1 MMIAQGSSV
10 ALVTPMKD
18 TGEVDFLA
26 FERLIQFHIDEGTEN
41 IIVAGTTGEASTLT
55 SKEHVEV
62 IEYACNYS
70 DQISIIAGTGS
81 NSTRQTIDLSK
92 AVEYLPIKAFLI
104 VVPYYNKPTQ
114 RGLIEHFTIIADSL
128 KKPIILYNV
137 PGRTVVNMTNETI
150 IELAKHSNI
159 IGIKEAS
166 GDVSRLEEI
175 NLNTPDDFVL
185 LSGDDESCMNFML
198 AGGHGC
204 ISVTANVAP
213 RQMRTLC
220 DLSVLK
226 DDAKAKD
233 LDNLLQPLHKA
244 MFTESNPIPVKAAL
258 SIMGMI
264 ENNIR
269 LPLTPH
275 DAKLSEG
282 LRLVLKNLKIIE

>member
-1 MMIAQGSSV
+1 
-10 ALVTPMKD
+10 
-18 TGEVDFLA
+18 
-26 FERLIQFHIDEGTEN
+26 
-41 IIVAGTTGEASTLT
+41 
-55 SKEHVEV
+55 
-62 IEYACNYS
+62 
-70 DQISIIAGTGS
+70 
-81 NSTRQTIDLSK
+81 
-92 AVEYLPIKAFLI
+92 

-137 PGRTVVNMTNETI
+137 PGRTVINMTNETI

-166 GDVSRLEEI
+166 GDVTRVDEI

-226 DDAKAKD
+226 DDAKARD

-275 DAKLSEG
+275 DAKRSEE
-282 LRLVLKNLKIIE
+282 LRLVLKNLKIIQ

>member
-92 AVEYLPIKAFLI
+92 TVEDLPIKAFLT

-137 PGRTVVNMTNETI
+137 PGRTVINMTNETI

-166 GDVSRLEEI
+166 GDVSRVEEI

-220 DLSVLK
+220 DMSVSK
-226 DDAKAKD
+226 DDAKARD
-233 LDNLLQPLHKA
+233 LDNLMQPLHKA

-275 DAKLSEG
+275 DAKLSGE
-282 LRLVLKNLKIIE
+282 LRLVLKNLKIIQ